1 MGHYSAVRRAFAVLA
16 LLASAMPALAAFE
29 IRFDRLLLEAAL
41 SIGQSRV
48 PTVHTRFHE
57 PYRIKVSAA
66 PVDFVEIVTPFRKV
80 VLAAESA
87 QRTGGSLYGLRAA
100 QETAGAGND
109 AAVYVEL
116 TFHPHN
122 TFVGVPDYK
131 VALRHDESDVS
142 PASIERIPRSGP
154 RVEGIPSISPPVP
167 GGLIRPKG
175 SQPVTGGTL
184 IAHFAT
190 GTLNPQGTYDVRV
203 LDGASVLA
211 TARVDFAKL
220 R

>member
-1 MGHYSAVRRAFAVLA
+1 MGHYSAVRRASAVLA
-16 LLASAMPALAAFE
+16 LLASAVPASTAFE
-29 IRFDRLLLEAAL
+29 LRFDRPVLEAAL

-48 PTVHTRFHE
+48 QTVHTRFHE
-57 PYRIKVSAA
+57 PYRIKVAAA

-87 QRTGGSLYGLRAA
+87 WRTAGSLYGLRAA
-100 QETAGAGND
+100 QETLGAGD
-109 AAVYVEL
+109 EVAVYVEM

-122 TFVGVPDYK
+122 TFIGMPDYRI
-131 VALRHDESDVS
+131 ALGQDGNDVL

-154 RVEGIPSISPPVP
+154 RLEDVPSISLPVP
-167 GGLIRPKG
+167 GGVVTPKR

-190 GTLNPQGTYDVRV
+190 GILDAQGIYEVRV
-203 LDGASVLA
+203 LDGAKALG
-211 TARVDFAKL
+211 TARVDFSKL